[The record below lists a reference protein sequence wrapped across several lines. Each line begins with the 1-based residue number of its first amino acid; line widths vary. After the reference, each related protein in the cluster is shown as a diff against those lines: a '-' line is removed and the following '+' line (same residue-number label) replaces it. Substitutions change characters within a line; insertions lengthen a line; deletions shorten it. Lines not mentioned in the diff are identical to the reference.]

1 MLTMK
6 EEYVSHV
13 LIHVLLVPVLVMLG
27 MKITMITNVTLVVE
41 IMVSMIT
48 LL

>member
-6 EEYVSHV
+6 EEYVSNV

-27 MKITMITNVTLVVE
+27 MKITMITNVIPVVE